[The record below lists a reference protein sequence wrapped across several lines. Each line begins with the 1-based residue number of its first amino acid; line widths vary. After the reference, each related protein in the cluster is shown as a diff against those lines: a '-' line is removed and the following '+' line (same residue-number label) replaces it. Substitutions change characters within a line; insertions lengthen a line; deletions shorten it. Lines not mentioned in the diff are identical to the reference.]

1 MFDYFWGV
9 LFKITLVLIFL
20 FIYKVPS
27 WYKVGVCTSTLGRIR
42 GIKHDL
48 NTVKKY
54 SYKNWPYQN
63 ISDPIKV
70 FNLELITIMQYCS
83 VAGTLEA
90 APAPDLEMLV
100 ASPERFC

>member
-70 FNLELITIMQYCS
+70 FNLELITAHDHAVLQCRGHIGGGYGS
-83 VAGTLEA
+83 R
-90 APAPDLEMLV
+90 
-100 ASPERFC
+100 S